1 LATKRK
7 YRSQVAKAV
16 HEGVRSMYRLGLVDK
31 KTMREFDMRG
41 ERRKGRPLSTATAA
55 K

>member
-1 LATKRK
+1 MATKRK

-16 HEGVRSMYRLGLVDK
+16 HEGVRGMYRLGLVDK
-31 KTMREFDMRG
+31 KTMREFEVRG
-41 ERRKGRPLSTATAA
+41 ERRKGRPSSMAAA